1 MAFTATTKA
10 RVPNDVSAIEDFDI
24 CGLFSWLSGLLPVE
38 CGMKFEQVGKF
49 GGNGV
54 IWW

>member
-1 MAFTATTKA
+1 MAITATSKA
-10 RVPNDVSAIEDFDI
+10 TVVNDDTAIEDFDI
-24 CGLFSWLSGLLPVE
+24 CGLYSLLSVLLPVG

>member
-1 MAFTATTKA
+1 MAFTATARTKA
-10 RVPNDVSAIEDFDI
+10 PNDVSAIEDFEI
-24 CGLFSWLSGLLPVE
+24 CGLFSWLLVLSPVG

-54 IWW
+54 IW